1 MRIRKPINKKTK
13 AALGLM
19 SVALLILFYSWLS
32 YRQHQKNPADTTI
45 PNASQLL
52 DGVVAACTVKTPT
65 EENAEHKTWWWAYKP
80 QKNFE
85 TGKMVRKLHYSWL
98 VSDMKATYGRFFK
111 GVGLSI
117 FLSLLVGMLAGSF
130 TKIDAFIRPPTAF
143 QAFIPPTAALA
154 IFFVLV
160 GTGEMLYTA
169 IIVFGVFPS
178 LTQSIYYAAMKDVN
192 EHEIDK
198 FYTLG
203 ASHFE
208 IMYELIFLKILPR
221 IFGAIR
227 LMIGPVMVYLIAT
240 EWLVGDVGFGYE
252 LKIQGRRLN
261 MATVYFYLAILGT
274 TGFLMDYAILSL
286 RRKLC
291 PYFGD

>member
-1 MRIRKPINKKTK
+1 
-13 AALGLM
+13 
-19 SVALLILFYSWLS
+19 V
-32 YRQHQKNPADTTI
+32 
-45 PNASQLL
+45 
-52 DGVVAACTVKTPT
+52 
-65 EENAEHKTWWWAYKP
+65 
-80 QKNFE
+80 
-85 TGKMVRKLHYSWL
+85 
-98 VSDMKATYGRFFK
+98 
-111 GVGLSI
+111 
-117 FLSLLVGMLAGSF
+117 
-130 TKIDAFIRPPTAF
+130 
-143 QAFIPPTAALA
+143 PPTAALA

-169 IIVFGVFPS
+169 VIVFGVFPS
-178 LTQSIYYAAMKDVN
+178 LTQSIYYAATKDVD

-208 IMYELIFLKILPR
+208 VVYELIFLKILPR

-227 LMIGPVMVYLIAT
+227 LVIGPVMVYLIAV

-252 LKIQGRRLN
+252 LKLQGRRLN

-274 TGFLMDYAILSL
+274 TGFLMDYAILTL

>member
-1 MRIRKPINKKTK
+1 MRIRKPISKKTR
-13 AALGLM
+13 AALGCASIAIL
-19 SVALLILFYSWLS
+19 VLFYSWLS
-32 YRQHQKNPADTTI
+32 HRQHQKNPADTSI
-45 PNASQLL
+45 PNFTQLVG
-52 DGVVAACTVKTPT
+52 GVVDACTVKTPT
-65 EENAEHKTWWWAYKP
+65 TEEPDHRTWWWAYKP

-85 TGKMVRKLHYSWL
+85 TGAMEQKLHYSWIYA
-98 VSDMKATYGRFFK
+98 DMKATYGRFFK

-117 FLSLLVGMLAGSF
+117 LFSIIIGMAAGSF

-143 QAFIPPTAALA
+143 QAFVPPTAALA

-169 IIVFGVFPS
+169 VIVFGVFPS
-178 LTQSIYYAAMKDVN
+178 LTQSIYYAATKDVD

-208 IMYELIFLKILPR
+208 VVYELIFLKILPR

-227 LMIGPVMVYLIAT
+227 LVIGPVMVYLIAV

-252 LKIQGRRLN
+252 LKLQGRRLN

-274 TGFLMDYAILSL
+274 TGFLMDYALLTL